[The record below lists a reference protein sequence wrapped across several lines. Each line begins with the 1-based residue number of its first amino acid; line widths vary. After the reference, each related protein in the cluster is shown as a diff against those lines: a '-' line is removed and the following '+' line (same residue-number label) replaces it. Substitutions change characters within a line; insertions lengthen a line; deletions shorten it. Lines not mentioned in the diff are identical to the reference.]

1 MMNRRAVTRAQFG
14 EISTYKKDALYVQT
28 PPIHIPPFLAFY
40 TPSAAISYSHIILT
54 PYKTPLTSTKM
65 LATLH
70 EWSIEH
76 ISDVFEAKSEDEC
89 LRAIDHTF
97 SQHIEFMSNGK
108 QLCRADLQKFVL
120 SMVMGS
126 GFRLKVQWQNALEVP
141 RDASNRVCC
150 PVSPI
155 RSLPC

>member
-1 MMNRRAVTRAQFG
+1 
-14 EISTYKKDALYVQT
+14 
-28 PPIHIPPFLAFY
+28 
-40 TPSAAISYSHIILT
+40 
-54 PYKTPLTSTKM
+54 M

-126 GFRLKVQWQNALEVP
+126 CFDGVLGGYYIISNVRKTSPSGAPVAGRFSRHKFINVVIESESDDYAIDSRRIVRLNLTATDKPQ
-141 RDASNRVCC
+141 
-150 PVSPI
+150 
-155 RSLPC
+155 